1 MFDQLFKRTAAIGR
15 HTKAPLYAER
25 VRYLA
30 HLASL
35 GSTRQTLRD
44 KAWDLLHIQAAMQLR
59 SPTAVTMSRIEKAV
73 DRWVKQRRCRRP
85 GALYE
90 CKRQALISLGV
101 RWLKFLGWL
110 ECDVRKDP
118 NAAKIE
124 AFQSYMRDERC
135 LSPVTIHTQL
145 CRATEFLGLISF
157 FGRRLGSVDIETID
171 NILRLKSS
179 RDGLTRVSIQ
189 RYVSDVRNFL
199 RYAEMQNWCR
209 KGLADALPPCRT
221 YKNEALPASPSL
233 ESVNRLIAQTDA
245 QRPCDLRNRA
255 ILLLLALYGLR
266 SSEVRRICLEDV
278 DWDHRVLLIRR
289 TKPSQ
294 EVQAYPL
301 VPSVAESIA
310 DYLKRGRP
318 QTKQRVIFLHA
329 RAPFYEQ
336 EVVKAFHKLADES
349 SARSFYRAEACSR
362 GQGQAKPGASGPL
375 TPRRVQYA
383 GEYWRARVIGL
394 ASMQAHSGHMFTAV
408 NISRNPVYVPW
419 SEAGHRARQT

>member
-329 RAPFYEQ
+329 RAPYLPLSNAALWDIVSQ
-336 EVVKAFHKLADES
+336 RL
-349 SARSFYRAEACSR
+349 RSLNEPIRHYGPHALRHACASR
-362 GQGQAKPGASGPL
+362 LLASGFSIEEIGEFL
-375 TPRRVQYA
+375 GHHSLDSTRVYAKVDVAALRRVA
-383 GEYWRARVIGL
+383 ELDLRGA
-394 ASMQAHSGHMFTAV
+394 
-408 NISRNPVYVPW
+408 P
-419 SEAGHRARQT
+419 